1 METLADPLPSAV
13 IAHITG
19 APVADHDNF
28 RIWSDELLE
37 AQNTAASAPM
47 RDFHPAFA
55 DYIQAMIDERR
66 ASDDPPDDLITRF
79 LRTDVD
85 GEFLTD
91 RAIVTQTMFI
101 LVAGNET
108 TRNLIVELP
117 VHARDDT
124 RLLRARAR
132 RRER

>member
-1 METLADPLPSAV
+1 
-13 IAHITG
+13 
-19 APVADHDNF
+19 
-28 RIWSDELLE
+28 
-37 AQNTAASAPM
+37 M

-55 DYIQAMIDERR
+55 SYIQAMIDERR

-85 GEFLTD
+85 GEYLSD

-108 TRNLIVELP
+108 TRNLISNCLHTLATTPEFY
-117 VHARDDT
+117 ARVREDT
-124 RLLRARAR
+124 RVIPCARRGVTPPRQPRAGARACGAR
-132 RRER
+132 RHGDLGVPDAGG